1 MRAGLLLTLYA
12 GWPVAVVVARLV
24 ARVRARF
31 LLVSAG
37 AWLVALVIGTTA
49 TPARLAA
56 PVGLIVGAI
65 VCVIGAYSV
74 TSGVTFEWD
83 HSKTYDV
90 DDGPKPRAEYV
101 VLGVVALIGAAGIAL
116 AVTA

>member
-1 MRAGLLLTLYA
+1 MRLALLITLYA
-12 GWPVAVVVARLV
+12 VWPVAVVVARLV

-31 LLVSAG
+31 LLVCAG
-37 AWLVALVIGTTA
+37 TWLVALVVGTTA

-65 VCVIGAYSV
+65 ACAIGAFSV
-74 TSGVTFEWD
+74 SSGVTFEWD
-83 HSKTYDV
+83 PGKTYDV
-90 DDGPKPRAEYV
+90 DDGKKPQAEYV

-116 AVTA
+116 ALTA